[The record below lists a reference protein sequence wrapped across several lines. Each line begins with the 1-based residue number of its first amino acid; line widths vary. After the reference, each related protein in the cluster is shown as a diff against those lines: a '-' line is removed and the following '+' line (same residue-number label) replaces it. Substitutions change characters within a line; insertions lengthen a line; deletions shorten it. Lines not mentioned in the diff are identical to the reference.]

1 VFFLIVVIGI
11 NNQSTM
17 KALMPSISKPA
28 RLPSLPQ
35 YEDTQSTSTPALDYE
50 ATVDGFSAPDL
61 FDWTPTSDSIQL
73 I

>member
-1 VFFLIVVIGI
+1 
-11 NNQSTM
+11 M
-17 KALMPSISKPA
+17 KAPMPSISEPA
-28 RLPSLPQ
+28 G
-35 YEDTQSTSTPALDYE
+35 YEDTQSTSSTLALDYE